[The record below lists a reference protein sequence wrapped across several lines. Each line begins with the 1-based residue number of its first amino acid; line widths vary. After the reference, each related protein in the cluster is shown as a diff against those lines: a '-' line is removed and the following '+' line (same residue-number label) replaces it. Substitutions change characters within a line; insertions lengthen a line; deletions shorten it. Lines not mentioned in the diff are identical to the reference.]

1 MGAPIIIDDC
11 MDLWVSNGV
20 KDYFCEIIVNAA
32 ALRGLDVSEVYENA
46 PGIAGTFGVSGV
58 GIDADEFYPYF
69 GGRDGFRAHLDFCNS
84 RMEELC
90 DRDEKGTA
98 AMQRVF
104 AWAKYKMDGGAL
116 DDSKDDF
123 VGSWPPGY
131 PGK

>member
-20 KDYFCEIIVNAA
+20 KDYFCEIIVNGA
-32 ALRGLDVSEVYENA
+32 ALRGLDVSAVYENA

-58 GIDADEFYPYF
+58 GIDADEFYLYF
-69 GGRDGFRAHLDFCNS
+69 GGREGFREHLDFCSN

-90 DRDEKGTA
+90 DGDERSTA
-98 AMQRVF
+98 TMQRVF

-123 VGSWPPGY
+123 AGSWPPGY
-131 PGK
+131 SGK